1 MDQDSDSDGGE
12 KYKQIVD
19 KIDDVDIDKLAHS
32 VKSSEDIFK
41 ALGVKVPAEIEDDL
55 DSDDED
61 D

>member
-1 MDQDSDSDGGE
+1 MVE
-12 KYKQIVD
+12 
-19 KIDDVDIDKLAHS
+19 KIDDLDVDKLANS

-41 ALGVKVPAEIEDDL
+41 ALGMQFLADMEYDL